1 MKLTRGPYNVSFTIR
16 NVKAD
21 SFYLYCWLYAGF
33 VSFKEANQ
41 VTLEFSSELLSIDN
55 YQYYLYKPGQQAQL
69 YKITEVKGEVRIPS
83 TVSYEGKDYTV
94 TSFNPE
100 GFIGREMTKL
110 FFPKTIRSMGNDEF
124 INLFNARQPLL
135 EAFEVE
141 PGCPLLS
148 SIDGVLYSSDHKTL
162 YCLPVGKNL
171 KEYTVVDGVEKI
183 SIYAFGNCPNL
194 KTIRLP
200 ESMTTIRPSAFYKC
214 NNLEAIYIFGKLNR
228 NGIYLAFLDMNST
241 PTLYVPDEE
250 VEYYKTIYKGPVLPI
265 STENETENDDY
276 HPFVEEGKV
285 WKVGIVS
292 GNPVQVVDYYYFDGD
307 TIINGKTCKQMM
319 CEQFVNPDYADY
331 DYVMRYPQ
339 LSYVGAWYEEDK
351 KVYFYNANNKRFT
364 LWYDFS
370 ADANDTIQILG
381 QSYVIGSKQTGGMK
395 GFKGVYRDVMMVW
408 DEEQNNYNTTWLEGV
423 GCIDGPTVGVY
434 LGEENHTMFLMSC
447 TVGDEVI
454 YFNDEYEDGATPDEM
469 NARKQRIDFTHTV
482 KIRPKAPMKR
492 AEEQSLYGEYNERQ
506 LGINLNPLDE
516 AYLVRITDES
526 GKTFYEKTV
535 NAGSIVGLNIDISAY
550 AKGRY
555 IVTVE
560 NSQES
565 FTGVFDAQTQGI
577 EENVRVEKANNA
589 SIYNLHGQRISTL
602 QKGLNIV
609 NGQKVYVK

>member
-1 MKLTRGPYNVSFTIR
+1 MVQTDPAEAIQSMEKNVHLEKNVTTLYPEFMREEGKTVYGRWKDWSDQEFILYDFSVAEGEKVSDGFPLENTYIDKIDTIAVRGR
-16 NVKAD
+16 NFRRFHIDPNGYSGYEPLWVEGIGHPGGPFLSAD
-21 SFYLYCWLYAGF
+21 AMVNDGKSY
-33 VSFKEANQ
+33 
-41 VTLEFSSELLSIDN
+41 TLLSCYEDGECIF
-55 YQYYLYKPGQQAQL
+55 
-69 YKITEVKGEVRIPS
+69 TE
-83 TVSYEGKDYTV
+83 KD
-94 TSFNPE
+94 FNNPPVVQMAYRP
-100 GFIGREMTKL
+100 FIE
-110 FFPKTIRSMGNDEF
+110 
-124 INLFNARQPLL
+124 
-135 EAFEVE
+135 
-141 PGCPLLS
+141 
-148 SIDGVLYSSDHKTL
+148 
-162 YCLPVGKNL
+162 
-171 KEYTVVDGVEKI
+171 
-183 SIYAFGNCPNL
+183 
-194 KTIRLP
+194 
-200 ESMTTIRPSAFYKC
+200 
-214 NNLEAIYIFGKLNR
+214 
-228 NGIYLAFLDMNST
+228 
-241 PTLYVPDEE
+241 
-250 VEYYKTIYKGPVLPI
+250 
-265 STENETENDDY
+265 DD
-276 HPFVEEGKV
+276 KV
-285 WKVGIVS
+285 WKVGAEGS
-292 GNPVQVVDYYYFDGD
+292 GNLVQWVKYYYFDGD

-319 CEQFVNPDYADY
+319 CEQFVNPNYVDY

-395 GFKGVYRDVMMVW
+395 GFKGVYRDVSIGE
-408 DEEQNNYNTTWLEGV
+408 DFYNITWLEGV
-423 GCIDGPTVGVY
+423 GSIEGPTFNVY
-434 LGEENHTMFLMSC
+434 YGKEYHGGAFLMSC

-454 YFNDEYEDGATPDEM
+454 YLNDEYEDGATPDEM

>member
-1 MKLTRGPYNVSFTIR
+1 M
-16 NVKAD
+16 
-21 SFYLYCWLYAGF
+21 
-33 VSFKEANQ
+33 
-41 VTLEFSSELLSIDN
+41 
-55 YQYYLYKPGQQAQL
+55 
-69 YKITEVKGEVRIPS
+69 
-83 TVSYEGKDYTV
+83 
-94 TSFNPE
+94 
-100 GFIGREMTKL
+100 
-110 FFPKTIRSMGNDEF
+110 
-124 INLFNARQPLL
+124 
-135 EAFEVE
+135 
-141 PGCPLLS
+141 
-148 SIDGVLYSSDHKTL
+148 
-162 YCLPVGKNL
+162 
-171 KEYTVVDGVEKI
+171 
-183 SIYAFGNCPNL
+183 
-194 KTIRLP
+194 
-200 ESMTTIRPSAFYKC
+200 
-214 NNLEAIYIFGKLNR
+214 
-228 NGIYLAFLDMNST
+228 
-241 PTLYVPDEE
+241 
-250 VEYYKTIYKGPVLPI
+250 
-265 STENETENDDY
+265 
-276 HPFVEEGKV
+276 
-285 WKVGIVS
+285 WKVGAEGS
-292 GNPVQVVDYYYFDGD
+292 GNLVQWVKYYYFDGD
-307 TIINGKTCKQMM
+307 TIIGGKTCKQMM
-319 CEQFVNPDYADY
+319 CEQFVNPDYVDY

-434 LGEENHTMFLMSC
+434 FGEENHTMFLMSC
-447 TVGDEVI
+447 TVCDEVI

-469 NARKQRIDFTHTV
+469 NARKQRLDFTHTV

-609 NGQKVYVK
+609 SGQKVYVK